1 MDHINSYLSFRLNK
15 EYYASSVSFVHN
27 IIEYTEITA
36 VPDMPSYMLGI
47 INLRGQVLPV
57 VDLRVKFGLLNRD
70 ITSNTCI
77 LVMEVSIGAD
87 QVLVGALVDGVS
99 EVIEIE
105 DSELKAPPSLG
116 SKLKN
121 DFITGVYHDDEKF
134 ILIMNMNRVFSEAEI
149 IDLQGLAAEMS

>member
-1 MDHINSYLSFRLNK
+1 MEHINSYLSFRLNK

-27 IIEYTEITA
+27 IIEYTDITA

-57 VDLRVKFGLLNRD
+57 VDLRVKFGLANRE

-77 LVMEVSIGAD
+77 LVMEVAIGED
-87 QVLVGALVDGVS
+87 QVLVGSLVDGVS
-99 EVIEIE
+99 EVIEID

-116 SKLKN
+116 AKLKN
-121 DFITGVYHDDEKF
+121 EFITGVYHDDEKF
-134 ILIMNMNRVFSEAEI
+134 ILVMNMNKVFSESEI
-149 IDLQGLAAEMS
+149 IDMQGIAVDMS